1 MILLEYI
8 GIQVKKKTLMLSR
21 ISLAQVFLNLPK
33 MLRIVSGLPDRTLFL
48 KMALNEM
55 LRHFDPAKIDWNG
68 FFVVVISS
76 VSQITQLTFV
86 QSQQ

>member
-1 MILLEYI
+1 
-8 GIQVKKKTLMLSR
+8 MLSR

-33 MLRIVSGLPDRTLFL
+33 MLRIVSGLPDRTLLL

-68 FFVVVISS
+68 FFIVVVSS
-76 VSQITQLTFV
+76 VSQITQLTFTCSKSATEALEKGV
-86 QSQQ
+86 NYLQS